1 MGCGSCRFLIVSVV
15 SMELGLPAA
24 ATAGCTRD
32 GGSRSCP
39 IRSSALRGGTVL
51 CQMCSIPIFVVE
63 TTTFLHHEQK
73 SHVCEHERFTHLEQ
87 KSSVD
92 RNGNACLS
100 SPLPRTLRGFMAK
113 TERIMKTL
121 FPKIHHMMRTIAVLL
136 SSSCAHVP
144 IIFQT
149 ILTFSE
155 TSKLHRIFWKKC
167 HHILFFPLNH
177 VGSATFRKCQNSM
190 GKLC

>member
-1 MGCGSCRFLIVSVV
+1 
-15 SMELGLPAA
+15 
-24 ATAGCTRD
+24 
-32 GGSRSCP
+32 
-39 IRSSALRGGTVL
+39 
-51 CQMCSIPIFVVE
+51 MCSIPICVVE
-63 TTTFLHHEQK
+63 TTTFLHQEQK
-73 SHVCEHERFTHLEQ
+73 SHVCEHERLTHLEQ

-92 RNGNACLS
+92 RNGNACFS

-121 FPKIHHMMRTIAVLL
+121 FPKIHHMMRTTAVLL

-155 TSKLHRIFWKKC
+155 MSKLHRIFWKNVITFCFSIKSRWIW
-167 HHILFFPLNH
+167 HISEMSKFYGKIVLNEH
-177 VGSATFRKCQNSM
+177 KM
-190 GKLC
+190 I